1 MISKKEIFRGIKI
14 FALVVVL
21 SLLSISVSFLILW
34 GSFYFTHIFPDRYE
48 FTVEVAADENT
59 TYNFTLPCPV
69 YEQNRTPLFFV
80 YQLQHTGC
88 GYVYPDNVSNES
100 CLRVFGK
107 GHIKSTY
114 AARERIPE
122 FTMSMTNWTFQKD
135 IMCDW
140 WERYNMS
147 VDVETNN
154 MEKDCI
160 YLEMKLNYWL
170 NNENREISW
179 KGPLHHGINYIE
191 IYVQRIFVD

>member
-1 MISKKEIFRGIKI
+1 MKYKKEITQIIKI
-14 FALVVVL
+14 LAFVVL
-21 SLLSISVSFLILW
+21 AGVLAISIFFVIW
-34 GSFYFTHIFPDRYE
+34 WASFYFTHIFPDRYE

-59 TYNFTLPCPV
+59 TYSFTLPCPV

-135 IMCDW
+135 IMSDRKRC
-140 WERYNMS
+140 EI
-147 VDVETNN
+147 VLVVETNN
-154 MEKDCI
+154 MTKNCI
-160 YLEMKLNYWL
+160 YLEMKLEYWL
-170 NNENREISW
+170 NNEIRHIDCMS
-179 KGPLHHGINYIE
+179 PLHYGINNTDID
-191 IYVQRIFVD
+191 VVRTFVD